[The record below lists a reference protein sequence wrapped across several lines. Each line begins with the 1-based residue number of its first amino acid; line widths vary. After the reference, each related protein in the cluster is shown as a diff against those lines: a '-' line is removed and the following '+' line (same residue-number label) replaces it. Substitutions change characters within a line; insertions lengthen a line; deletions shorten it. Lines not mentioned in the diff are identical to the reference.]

1 MSDIYGA
8 GWWMWGL
15 NGGFLGW
22 VMILGAEGL
31 GGSGGLCVEGG
42 VGCGCGDW
50 MKDLGWLDGDCGAG
64 CRVWSEMKWV
74 EIIGV
79 YGSFGVRTEILGV
92 NWSFLGSG
100 WGFWG

>member
-1 MSDIYGA
+1 MHRDLGVGYRLQSIERFCGMGDIDGA

-42 VGCGCGDW
+42 VGCGC
-50 MKDLGWLDGDCGAG
+50 
-64 CRVWSEMKWV
+64 
-74 EIIGV
+74 
-79 YGSFGVRTEILGV
+79 
-92 NWSFLGSG
+92 
-100 WGFWG
+100 

>member
-1 MSDIYGA
+1 MGDIYGA

-42 VGCGCGDW
+42 VGCGCWDC
-50 MKDLGWLDGDCGAG
+50 MKD
-64 CRVWSEMKWV
+64 
-74 EIIGV
+74 
-79 YGSFGVRTEILGV
+79 
-92 NWSFLGSG
+92 
-100 WGFWG
+100 